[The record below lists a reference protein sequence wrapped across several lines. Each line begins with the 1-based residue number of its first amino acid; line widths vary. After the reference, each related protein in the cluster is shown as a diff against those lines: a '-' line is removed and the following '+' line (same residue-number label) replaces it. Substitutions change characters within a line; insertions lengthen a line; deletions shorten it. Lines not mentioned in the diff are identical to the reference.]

1 MLTAILALS
10 LLQNPAPS
18 ATIAERI
25 QRYSLDS
32 GALQR
37 AYGVRGSPRG
47 EERMARFLDEQRA
60 ALRGIE
66 LATLSQE
73 EQLDLVQFE
82 QLLERESLRRARELS
97 RAEEV
102 RTWLPFR
109 AALIELCEDR
119 DRKPAQAAGELDR
132 LRREIATAREQTRQN
147 KPRAS
152 LAARASE
159 LVEALRSDLEEWKGW
174 RASYDPEF
182 DWWCAEP
189 LSAVLKELGEYR
201 RELKE
206 DIAGLKGGDDEP
218 VVGDP
223 ILRDALIEEL
233 QAAAIAYTPEELLEI
248 AEREYAW
255 CLERMLDA
263 SRRMG
268 CGDDWK
274 AALEKVK
281 QDHVEPGEQ
290 PGLILELAR
299 EAEEYLETNQL
310 VTIPPLAKE
319 VWRMEMMSK
328 ERQLVSP
335 FFTGGE
341 VISISFPTAD
351 MTYEQKLMSLRGNN
365 RHFARATVH
374 HELIPGHHLEAFQ
387 TQRHFPH
394 RRVFATPFYW
404 EGWALWWELFLWERG
419 FQKTPENEVGMLFW
433 RMHRCVRIQ
442 FSLSF
447 HLGKLTP
454 AECVDLLVDKVGHER
469 RNAQAEVRRSFNGS
483 YGPLYQIA
491 YLVGGLQFRELYREL
506 VSETKQYSVREFHD
520 TILSGGSMPIEFV
533 RFRLKRQTP
542 PRDFKPAWRFYPLR

>member
-1 MLTAILALS
+1 M
-10 LLQNPAPS
+10 PMR
-18 ATIAERI
+18 ERI
-25 QRYSLDS
+25 ERYSLDL
-32 GALQR
+32 GALDR
-37 AYGVRGSPRG
+37 TFGVRGSPRG
-47 EERMARFLDEQRA
+47 AERIAAFLEAQRA
-60 ALRGIE
+60 E
-66 LATLSQE
+66 LARVDYAALGLE
-73 EQLDLVQFE
+73 EQIDLVQFDR
-82 QLLERESLRRARELS
+82 LIERESLRRRRERV

-102 RTWLPFR
+102 ATWLGFR
-109 AALIELCEDR
+109 PALIALCEDR
-119 DRKPAQAAGELDR
+119 DRAAAASAGVLDELR
-132 LRREIATAREQTRQN
+132 KSVESARALAREQ

-152 LAARASE
+152 LAARASD
-159 LVEALRSDLEEWKGW
+159 LVESARADLEDW
-174 RASYDPEF
+174 RNWRRSYDPEF
-182 DWWCAEP
+182 DWWCTQP
-189 LSAVLKELGEYR
+189 LDALLKELSDYR

-223 ILRDALIEEL
+223 ILRDALVEEL
-233 QAAAIAYTPEELLEI
+233 SAASIAYSPEELLQI

-281 QDHVEPGEQ
+281 QDHVAPGEQ
-290 PGLILELAR
+290 PALIEALAR
-299 EAEEYLETNQL
+299 EAEEYLEKNQL
-310 VTIPPLAKE
+310 ITIPPLAKE
-319 VWRMEMMSK
+319 TWRMEMMTK

-351 MTYEQKLMSLRGNN
+351 MTYEQKQMSLRGNN

-394 RRVFATPFYW
+394 RRVFATPFFW

-419 FQKTPENEVGMLFW
+419 FQQSPENEVGMLFW

-447 HLGKLTP
+447 HLGLMTP
-454 AECVDLLVDKVGHER
+454 AQCVDLLVEKVGHER

-483 YGPLYQIA
+483 YGPLYQLA
-491 YLVGGLQFRELYREL
+491 YLVGGLQFRELHREL
-506 VSETKQYSVREFHD
+506 VLEGKQYGVREFHD
-520 TILSGGSMPIEFV
+520 AILSGGSMPIEFV
-533 RFRLKRQTP
+533 RQRLKKQAP
-542 PRDFKPAWRFYPLR
+542 PREFRPAWRFYPLQ